1 MIGITCGQTSSMA
14 VLENGEVREIH
25 LLLTVRVGDTRCTV
39 GATMETDSLVLATT
53 STNLTH
59 NG

>member
-1 MIGITCGQTSSMA
+1 MA
-14 VLENGEVREIH
+14 VLENGEVREVDP
-25 LLLTVRVGDTRCTV
+25 LFTVRAGDTRCTV

>member
-1 MIGITCGQTSSMA
+1 MA